1 VKRQNGRSDAGHP
14 QYFAESP
21 TAASDRAGATLVLPD
36 LRLDLVTDRAV
47 FARGRVDAGTKLL
60 LLEGPAP
67 TAGDRHLVDLGAG
80 YGPIALTL
88 ATRNPEATIWA
99 VEINRRARDLCRE
112 NAEAAGLGNVRV
124 VDPDGVPAD
133 VEIDRVWSNPPIRIG
148 KRALQE
154 LLLSWLGRLRPG
166 GTAHLVVQKHL
177 GADSLQ
183 RWLTQQGWP
192 TERRRSRA
200 AYRLLDVGSEP
211 DGPGAQGGER

>member
-1 VKRQNGRSDAGHP
+1 MKGQNGRSDAGHP

-21 TAASDRAGATLVLPD
+21 TAGSDRVGASLVLPD
-36 LRLDLVTDRAV
+36 LKLELVTDRAV

-60 LLEGPAP
+60 LLEGPPP

-88 ATRNPEATIWA
+88 ATRNPEATVWA
-99 VEINRRARDLCRE
+99 VEINARARELCRE
-112 NAEAAGLGNVRV
+112 NAEAAGLDNVRV

-133 VEIDRVWSNPPIRIG
+133 VEIDRLWSNPPIRIG

-154 LLLSWLGRLRPG
+154 LLLAWLGRLRPG

-200 AYRLLDVGSEP
+200 AFRLLDVGSEP
-211 DGPGAQGGER
+211 EDLGAQGGQR